1 MKRSFLLLF
10 LLALIVVACSQA
22 SEPATTIPPTPEPA
36 TEEAKALESEVEQ
49 PGTAPTEVFPTEA
62 STETPSDP
70 TDTPV
75 IEPTEE
81 TTVEPTATLAP
92 TVEEETI
99 FNGLYENTYFRGSA
113 AAPVTLI
120 DYSDFL

>member
-1 MKRSFLLLF
+1 MKRSFPLLF

-49 PGTAPTEVFPTEA
+49 PGAAPTEVVPTEA

>member
-1 MKRSFLLLF
+1 MKRSFPLLF
-10 LLALIVVACSQA
+10 LLALIVAACSPT
-22 SEPATTIPPTPEPA
+22 SELTKTVPPTLEPA
-36 TEEAKALESEVEQ
+36 TEETEALESEVEQ
-49 PGTAPTEVFPTEA
+49 PGAAPTEVVPTEA

-75 IEPTEE
+75 LELTEE
-81 TTVEPTATLAP
+81 TAVDPTTTLAP
-92 TVEEETI
+92 TAEEETI
-99 FNGLYENTYFRGSA
+99 FNGPYENTYFRGSA

>member
-1 MKRSFLLLF
+1 MKRSFPLLF
-10 LLALIVVACSQA
+10 LLALIVAACSQA
-22 SEPATTIPPTPEPA
+22 SEPATTIPPTLEPA
-36 TEEAKALESEVEQ
+36 TEEAKALESEVQQ
-49 PGTAPTEVFPTEA
+49 PGAAPTEVIPTES
-62 STETPSDP
+62 STETLSDP

-81 TTVEPTATLAP
+81 TTVDPTATLAP
-92 TVEEETI
+92 TAEEETI
-99 FNGLYENTYFRGSA
+99 FNGPYENTYFRGSA